1 MSLLAGW
8 KQWARQVKREVFA
21 LYLAY
26 QDPRTP
32 WHAKLVAGSVVAY
45 AFSPIDLIPDFVP
58 VLGYLDDLVIVPL
71 GILAARKLIPPLVL
85 SECRVQ
91 AQAMLDQQKPTNWVA
106 AGVIIAVWL
115 ALAALGVWLLTRYLR
130 G

>member
-1 MSLLAGW
+1 MSLFAGW
-8 KQWARQVKREVFA
+8 KEWARQVKREVFA

-26 QDPRTP
+26 KDPRTP

-58 VLGYLDDLVIVPL
+58 VLGYLDDLVIIPL
-71 GILAARKLIPPLVL
+71 GILVARKLIPPLVL
-85 SECRVQ
+85 SECRTH
-91 AQAMLDQQKPTNWVA
+91 AQAIMEQKKPTNWVA
-106 AGVIIAVWL
+106 AGVIIAIWV
-115 ALAALGVWLLTRYLR
+115 ALAALGLSLLTRYMR